1 MFHHERKRMTEPKA
15 TTKEDINPP
24 KQDRIG
30 NDYREGPNPNPGG
43 TIDTGDALIP
53 PYDERAK
60 GQSRDSEDDTPAQ
73 GTPPTEPR

>member
-1 MFHHERKRMTEPKA
+1 MTEQETVA
-15 TTKEDINPP
+15 EEDITPP

-53 PYDERAK
+53 PYDERTK
-60 GQSRDSEDDTPAQ
+60 GDAAGPEDDTPAQ
-73 GTPPTEPR
+73 GTPPTESQ